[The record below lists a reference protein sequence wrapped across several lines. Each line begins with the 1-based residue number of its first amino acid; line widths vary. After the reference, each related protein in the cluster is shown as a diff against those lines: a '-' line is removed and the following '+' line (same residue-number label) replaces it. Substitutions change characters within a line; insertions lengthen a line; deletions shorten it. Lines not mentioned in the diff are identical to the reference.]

1 MALSGTLSDLGIV
14 DLIQFPGTGKKT
26 GELIIAGIDDEARLF
41 YEQGLLKHIAC
52 GPHEGMD
59 ALIDLVSWEEGEF
72 EFRMGST
79 CEESTIKTDLHRAL
93 MVALKTRDERREEAR
108 KKALAEQEQ
117 AQRMSEQNTIVPDV
131 NSQPP
136 ADVDAARMQHIL
148 TEAVATFPYIEFAS
162 VYQRTGARICIWS
175 RDNADISAFNKIV
188 TSISD
193 VFNSH
198 PRQELQKVYL
208 TDNFGTCI
216 GSAVGSSLLLF
227 LAASEESSLGVVS
240 IAASKIATAIMGGGE

>member
-41 YEQGLLKHIAC
+41 YEQGLLKHIVC
-52 GPHEGMD
+52 GEQSGMD

-79 CEESTIKTDLHRAL
+79 SEESTIKTDLHRAL

-108 KKALAEQEQ
+108 KKALEEQ
-117 AQRMSEQNTIVPDV
+117 ANKDRADASGSVQETQL
-131 NSQPP
+131 P
-136 ADVDAARMQHIL
+136 ADMDDPRMQQIL
-148 TEAVATFPYIEFAS
+148 TEAAATFPYIEFAS
-162 VYQRTGARICIWS
+162 LNHRDGSKVCLWS
-175 RDNADISAFNKIV
+175 RDNTDVSAFNKIIS
-188 TSISD
+188 SISE
-193 VFNSH
+193 VFGSH

-216 GSAVGSSLLLF
+216 GSAVGNSLLLF

-240 IAASKIATAIMGGGE
+240 IAASKISTAIIGGGE

>member
-41 YEQGLLKHIAC
+41 YEQGLLKHIMC
-52 GPHEGMD
+52 GEQSGMD

-79 CEESTIKTDLHRAL
+79 SEESTIKTDLHRAL
-93 MVALKTRDERREEAR
+93 MVALKTRDERREEDR
-108 KKALAEQEQ
+108 KKALEEQ
-117 AQRMSEQNTIVPDV
+117 AHKASEDAGGAVQGA
-131 NSQPP
+131 QLP
-136 ADVDAARMQHIL
+136 ADMDARMQQIL
-148 TEAVATFPYIEFAS
+148 TEAAATFPYIEFAS
-162 VYQRTGARICIWS
+162 LNHRDGSKVCLWS
-175 RDNADISAFNKIV
+175 RDNTDVSAFNKIIS
-188 TSISD
+188 SISE
-193 VFNSH
+193 VFGSH

-216 GSAVGSSLLLF
+216 GSAVGHSLLLF

-240 IAASKIATAIMGGGE
+240 IAASKISTAIMGGGE